1 MSMLSVG
8 IDLKE
13 LGGRLPKCLK
23 FCQGLKFKADFHPK
37 MSVCRHE
44 LGGGGFNTQPPDN
57 CNPVDADSFDIQEA
71 SRCTEWGTQYIHLQ
85 KNQNHLLKGVIV
97 SPSTS

>member
-57 CNPVDADSFDIQEA
+57 CNPVDADTVLTFKKRLDAPSGALSI
-71 SRCTEWGTQYIHLQ
+71 YIYR
-85 KNQNHLLKGVIV
+85 KIKIIYSKG
-97 SPSTS
+97 